1 MALEFTL
8 PAEQNPTNDT
18 PIPLYVRGT
27 GLTLDLANGY
37 AQAPFV
43 GYASEAARH
52 AGKQPVYQFQG
63 LQIGPVPQ
71 PPQFDPQTGVQ
82 VRGGSPSLPQLLG
95 VFAAEFNAVS
105 TILYCLAKRLDPQ
118 LQNATDL
125 EADFDADLVA
135 EIDAKLDILLGA

>member
-43 GYASEAARH
+43 GYASEAARN
-52 AGKQPVYQFQG
+52 ANKQPMYQFQG
-63 LQIGPVPQ
+63 LQIGPVPT
-71 PPQFDPQTGVQ
+71 PPQYDPQTGLQ
-82 VRGGSPSLPQLLG
+82 VRGGSPSLPQVLG
-95 VFAAEFNAVS
+95 LFAEEFNAVS
-105 TILYCLAKRLDPQ
+105 TILYCLAKRMDPQ
-118 LQNATDL
+118 LQNSTDK
-125 EADFDADLVA
+125 EDDFDAVLVA
-135 EIDAKLDILLGA
+135 AIEAKLDTLFGA